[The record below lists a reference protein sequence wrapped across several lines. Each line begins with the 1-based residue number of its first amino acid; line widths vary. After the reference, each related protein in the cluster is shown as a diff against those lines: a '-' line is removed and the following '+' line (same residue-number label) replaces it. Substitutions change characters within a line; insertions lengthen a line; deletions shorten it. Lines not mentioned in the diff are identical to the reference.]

1 MDITRLIDGF
11 LGPGAGAS
19 IGQTVGSVASQA
31 SETAKS
37 ATQNMPGG
45 LMGGA
50 AAGGLMALLL
60 GTKKGRK
67 IGGSVLKYGGM
78 AALGGLAYKA
88 YTDYKTN
95 QTTAPSGPWTAPQ
108 PQTPQPQAMSQ
119 APADSGFDPALIQDT
134 SGRDMRLSLVQA
146 MISAAK
152 ADGHIDADENKI
164 IMDQIDGL
172 GLASDEK
179 VFLFDQL
186 RAPSDPIAI
195 AHLARDERQATE
207 LYLASLLAIDTDTPE
222 EQRYIDRLGD
232 ALRLPDALRVELTH
246 QVAATKG

>member
-19 IGQTVGSVASQA
+19 IGQTVGSVATQA
-31 SETAKS
+31 SETARS

-45 LMGGA
+45 VMGGA
-50 AAGGLMALLL
+50 AAGGIMALLL

-67 IGGSVLKYGGM
+67 IGGSVLMYGGL

-88 YTDYKTN
+88 YTDYKSN
-95 QTTAPSGPWTAPQ
+95 QATPPFGSGTEPQRHPPQ
-108 PQTPQPQAMSQ
+108 PQTIFQ
-119 APADSGFDPALIQDT
+119 APADSGFDPATIQDT
-134 SGRDMRLSLVQA
+134 SGRDLRLSLVQA

-152 ADGHIDADENKI
+152 ADGHIDAAENKI
-164 IMDQIDGL
+164 IMGQIDSLGL
-172 GLASDEK
+172 GADEK
-179 VFLFDQL
+179 AFLFDQL
-186 RAPSDPIAI
+186 RRPSDPLSIAN
-195 AHLARDERQATE
+195 LARDERQATE

-222 EQRYIDRLGD
+222 EQRYMDRLGD
-232 ALRLPDALRVELTH
+232 ALRLPDALRIELTH